1 MIGADA
7 GDDAVRLDK
16 WLWAARLFKTR
27 GLAAQAIT
35 GGKVHVN
42 GERVKAARRVRTG
55 DTLEVTRG
63 SEQMKV
69 VVRGLALRRGPASEA
84 AHLYGETDE
93 SRVRREREHEA
104 KRLANITVHRPNR
117 RPDKRQRKTLRQLG
131 GKDRS

>member
-1 MIGADA
+1 MIGSDA
-7 GDDAVRLDK
+7 GDGTVRLDK

-27 GLAAQAIT
+27 GLAAQAIM

-42 GERVKAARRVRTG
+42 GERVKSARRVRIG

-63 SEQMKV
+63 SEQMTV

-93 SRVRREREHEA
+93 SRSRRERQHDA
-104 KRLANITVHRPNR
+104 KRLANITMHRPNR
-117 RPDKRQRKTLRQLG
+117 RPDKRQRKALRQLG
-131 GKDRS
+131 GKD